1 MHMRMKQLFYTFFK
15 QQKCYRI
22 SIFTNNSYLFVF
34 FLTISLKFSIFLAE
48 PGSLPISGILNFMLQ
63 TYTYFENLTQT
74 IRDPIITIL

>member
-1 MHMRMKQLFYTFFK
+1 MRMRMKQLFYTFFK
-15 QQKCYRI
+15 QLKCCRI

-48 PGSLPISGILNFMLQ
+48 PGLLPISGILNFMLQ